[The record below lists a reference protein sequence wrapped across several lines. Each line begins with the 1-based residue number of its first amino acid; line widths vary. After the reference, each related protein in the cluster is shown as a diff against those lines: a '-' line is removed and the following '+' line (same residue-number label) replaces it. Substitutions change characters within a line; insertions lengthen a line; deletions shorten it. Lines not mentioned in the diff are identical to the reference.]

1 MKTDPA
7 TLKRVY
13 AMSLAGVYP
22 HYIAKA
28 EKKGRTK
35 AEVDEVIRWLTG
47 HTQKAL
53 DKELAHK
60 TSFEDFFAKAPK
72 LNPSRSLITGVVCGV
87 RVQDIVEPTMREIRY
102 LDKLVDKL
110 VDELAKGRPMEK
122 ILRA

>member
-35 AEVDEVIRWLTG
+35 AEVD
-47 HTQKAL
+47 QM
-53 DKELAHK
+53 LAN
-60 TSFEDFFAKAPK
+60 A
-72 LNPSRSLITGVVCGV
+72 
-87 RVQDIVEPTMREIRY
+87 QMRP
-102 LDKLVDKL
+102 
-110 VDELAKGRPMEK
+110 RPNV
-122 ILRA
+122 